1 MSTSTAAPRTF
12 DVRGTSRVPFGRL
25 VGVELRKMADTRAGA
40 WLLAIIALVTLA
52 VMAVFLFNVEQ
63 DERTFYGLLSVTASP
78 QMLLLPVLAILLV
91 TSEWGQ
97 RTTLTTF
104 SLEPSR
110 LRVVLAK
117 VAAALV
123 FGLAAIVFA
132 AVVAAVVAA
141 LGGAPEPWDPSPG
154 TALGHF
160 FVLQLTSVLMGVA
173 FGLLFLNSAAA
184 IVLFFVIP
192 IAFSTVATFWSWLA
206 DHAAWVDIGNAQSP
220 FFESSAVSGEQWT
233 QLAVTSFIWIVVPFV
248 LGTVRVLRSEVK

>member
-1 MSTSTAAPRTF
+1 MSTTTSAPRAF
-12 DVRGTSRVPFGRL
+12 DVSGTSRVPFDRL
-25 VGVELRKMADTRAGA
+25 VGVELRKIADTRAGV

-52 VMAVFLFNVEQ
+52 VMAIFMLNVET

-110 LRVVLAK
+110 LRIVAAK
-117 VAAALV
+117 VVAALV
-123 FGLAAIVFA
+123 FGLAAMLFA
-132 AVVAAVVAA
+132 AVVAAVIA
-141 LGGAPEPWDPSPG
+141 LVGGASDPWAENPG

-160 FVLQLTSVLMGVA
+160 LVLQVTSVLMGVA

-192 IAFSTVATFWSWLA
+192 IAFGTISTFWAWLA
-206 DHAAWVDIGNAQSP
+206 EHAAWIDIGSAQTP
-220 FFESSAVSGEQWT
+220 FFNSSAVTGEEWA
-233 QLAVTSFIWIVVPFV
+233 QLAVTSLIWIVVPFV